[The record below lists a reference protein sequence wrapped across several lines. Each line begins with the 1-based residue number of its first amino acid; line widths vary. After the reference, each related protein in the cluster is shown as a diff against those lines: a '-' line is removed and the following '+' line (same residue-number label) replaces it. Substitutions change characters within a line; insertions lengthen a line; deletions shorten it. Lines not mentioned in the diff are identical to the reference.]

1 MNQKTKYLTIDT
13 HSRASKWYM
22 GYGSVLLRL
31 GGVRSQRRNG
41 YKNMIVEIH
50 LSKEQVKPGFTTYQP
65 QLNNFRALSEIEETT
80 TKNKKTIK
88 PTSAELGN
96 GFCGERTG
104 V

>member
-41 YKNMIVEIH
+41 YKNMIVEITGKA
-50 LSKEQVKPGFTTYQP
+50 SP
-65 QLNNFRALSEIEETT
+65 QIR
-80 TKNKKTIK
+80 NKD
-88 PTSAELGN
+88 L
-96 GFCGERTG
+96 
-104 V
+104 

>member
-41 YKNMIVEIH
+41 YKNMIVEIM
-50 LSKEQVKPGFTTYQP
+50 V
-65 QLNNFRALSEIEETT
+65 I
-80 TKNKKTIK
+80 
-88 PTSAELGN
+88 
-96 GFCGERTG
+96 
-104 V
+104 

>member
-41 YKNMIVEIH
+41 YKNMIVE
-50 LSKEQVKPGFTTYQP
+50 
-65 QLNNFRALSEIEETT
+65 
-80 TKNKKTIK
+80 
-88 PTSAELGN
+88 
-96 GFCGERTG
+96 TG
-104 V
+104 DVEKSDARPFSIFLRRLLP